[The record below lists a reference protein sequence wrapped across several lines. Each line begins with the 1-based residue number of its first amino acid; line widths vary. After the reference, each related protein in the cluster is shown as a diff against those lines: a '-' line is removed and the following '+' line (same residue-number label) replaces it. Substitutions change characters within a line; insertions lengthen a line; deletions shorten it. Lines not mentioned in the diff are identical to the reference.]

1 MNEKSKIA
9 VCVSVSESGRVS
21 GILSSLGYECVG
33 FKPDSMSLIRTVITD
48 SPCAIIADTERIA
61 RGELAKAFSVME
73 GECRPLCIVLG
84 ESEDSPLANMGRT
97 YCLSVLPEP
106 YTLGRLI
113 SGSLTKSK
121 ISENI
126 SPALAGLQPEE
137 PDPEILL
144 KPLMEDGITKI
155 IRKIGIP
162 ANIKGYRYIRTAIML
177 VINDPSL
184 LESVTKELYPEIARL
199 HDATPARVE
208 RAIRHAITV
217 AWDRAEGDEEYLSK
231 RLHCRI
237 DFSGARPTNSE
248 LIALISDS
256 LMLEARGKKAEHFML
271 SV

>member
-1 MNEKSKIA
+1 MNENNKIA
-9 VCVSVSESGRVS
+9 VCVSVSESGKVS
-21 GILSSLGYECVG
+21 SVLSSLGYECVG

-48 SPCAIIADTERIA
+48 IPCAVIADTERIA
-61 RGELAKAFSVME
+61 REELAKAFTVLE

-84 ESEDSPLANMGRT
+84 ESEDSPLADLGKI
-97 YCLSVLPEP
+97 YCLSALPEP
-106 YTLGRLI
+106 YTLKCLI
-113 SGSLTKSK
+113 SGSMTGVGVR
-121 ISENI
+121 ENI
-126 SPALAGLQPEE
+126 SPEPMPETLLQ
-137 PDPEILL
+137 
-144 KPLMEDGITKI
+144 PLMEDGITKI

-256 LMLEARGKKAEHFML
+256 LMLEARGKKAEHFIL